1 MKRSE
6 INKALKELEKMIA
19 DHQYYLP
26 KFANF
31 TPEEWKTKG
40 HEFDEIRDN
49 MLGWD
54 ITDYGMGDFDK
65 YGFSLFTIRNGN
77 IKMKDKYKKPYAEK
91 FLYLKEGQYAL
102 NHFHWYKM
110 EDIINRGG
118 GILCMRLWKAD
129 KETEMLT
136 EEPLVVSI
144 DGVSTRVAPGE
155 TVRLAPG
162 QSICYEPYLYH
173 TFWAEDDHCLVGEV
187 STVNDDMRDNRFLT
201 PKGRFPQIEEDV
213 PAEHL
218 LCNEYPEV

>member
-6 INKALKELEKMIA
+6 INQILRAAQALFDQYQFRLPPWAAWSPTDWKEHAGSAQEI
-19 DHQYYLP
+19 
-26 KFANF
+26 
-31 TPEEWKTKG
+31 
-40 HEFDEIRDN
+40 FDCQ
-49 MLGWD
+49 LGWD
-54 ITDYGMGDFDK
+54 ITDFGSGDFARR
-65 YGFSLFTIRNGN
+65 GLTLFTLRNGQLGRR
-77 IKMKDKYKKPYAEK
+77 KKTYAEK
-91 FLYLKEGQYAL
+91 IMVVEDGQETPA
-102 NHFHWYKM
+102 HFHFHKA

>member
-1 MKRSE
+1 MKLNKIHHVAVICSDYEQSKQFYTEVLGLKIVSE
-6 INKALKELEKMIA
+6 
-19 DHQYYLP
+19 HYR
-26 KFANF
+26 
-31 TPEEWKTKG
+31 EE
-40 HEFDEIRDN
+40 RQ
-49 MLGWD
+49 
-54 ITDYGMGDFDK
+54 
-65 YGFSLFTIRNGN
+65 S
-77 IKMKDKYKKPYAEK
+77 
-91 FLYLKEGQYAL
+91 
-102 NHFHWYKM
+102 
-110 EDIINRGG
+110 
-118 GILCMRLWKAD
+118 WKAD

>member
-6 INKALKELEKMIA
+6 INQSIREALDFLAEHRFL
-19 DHQYYLP
+19 LP
-26 KFANF
+26 EWATW
-31 TPEEWKTKG
+31 TPRMWGTHGETCR
-40 HEFDEIRDN
+40 EIRDN
-49 MLGWD
+49 ALGWD
-54 ITDYGMGDFDK
+54 VTDFGKRNFAQEGLT
-65 YGFSLFTIRNGN
+65 LFTIRNGN
-77 IKMKDKYKKPYAEK
+77 PARDRKTYCEK
-91 FLYLKEGQYAL
+91 IMFVREGQTTPI
-102 NHFHWYKM
+102 HFHWHKM

>member
-1 MKRSE
+1 MGM
-6 INKALKELEKMIA
+6 EK
-19 DHQYYLP
+19 
-26 KFANF
+26 
-31 TPEEWKTKG
+31 
-40 HEFDEIRDN
+40 
-49 MLGWD
+49 
-54 ITDYGMGDFDK
+54 
-65 YGFSLFTIRNGN
+65 
-77 IKMKDKYKKPYAEK
+77 KDKPYCEK
-91 FLYLKEGQYAL
+91 IMFVRCGQVTPT
-102 NHFHWYKM
+102 HFHWLKT